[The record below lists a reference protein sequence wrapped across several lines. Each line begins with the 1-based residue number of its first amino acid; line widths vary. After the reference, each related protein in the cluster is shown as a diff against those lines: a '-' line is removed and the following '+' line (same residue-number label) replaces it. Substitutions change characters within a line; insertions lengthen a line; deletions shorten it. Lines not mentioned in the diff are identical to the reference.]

1 MIYEMLLALVTLQT
15 VAESDASEKRVAKTE
30 IKRQVDW
37 PVGCWNCRSWGAIRL
52 LDDHY
57 AIDTDPEGRLNNWGI
72 WQYYCSDDAVIIVWM
87 ESSYDEV
94 IQKNN
99 DKYFMQSLWRGDM
112 SSKVEEV
119 KKVGK

>member
-1 MIYEMLLALVTLQT
+1 MIYKFVLLLCMMDPT
-15 VAESDASEKRVAKTE
+15 SEPQEEDVVE
-30 IKRQVDW
+30 IRKETDW
-37 PVGCWNCRSWGAIRL
+37 PVGCWNSRAWGGMRL
-52 LDDHY
+52 LEDGY

-87 ESSYDEV
+87 ESNYDEV

-99 DKYFMQSLWRGDM
+99 DKYFMQSLWCGDM